1 MKDEQK
7 RGDCASGVECFMKQY
22 DASEK
27 KAIEEIQNMVANG
40 WKDINEDCMRPTNA
54 PMLLLQHIVNLVRVT
69 DVMYGDDD
77 DAYTIPLS
85 LKDYVTLL
93 YVEQVPMCE

>member
-7 RGDCASGVECFMKQY
+7 RGDCASGVECYMKQY
-22 DASEK
+22 DVSEK
-27 KAIEEIQNMVANG
+27 RAIEEIQKMDSNA

-54 PMLLLQHIVNLVRVT
+54 PMLLLQHFANLPRVT
-69 DVMYGDDD
+69 EVVYAKD

-85 LKDYVTLL
+85 LKDYVALL
-93 YVEQVPMCE
+93 YIEQVPLYE